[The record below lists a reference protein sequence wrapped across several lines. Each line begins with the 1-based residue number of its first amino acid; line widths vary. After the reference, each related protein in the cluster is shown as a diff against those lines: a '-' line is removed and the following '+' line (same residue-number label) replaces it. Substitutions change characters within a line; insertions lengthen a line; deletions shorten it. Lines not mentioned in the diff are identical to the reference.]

1 MIQPCDEMN
10 SNVRYLNILY
20 VSSIFKVRFKLV
32 ISDKSI
38 GLDAS
43 LYIYILFKPV
53 CTGHKP
59 AHTWLFLCRHL
70 YVCMCLCV
78 CLPPRL
84 LTSRGKMWCNIDL
97 I

>member
-43 LYIYILFKPV
+43 L
-53 CTGHKP
+53 
-59 AHTWLFLCRHL
+59 
-70 YVCMCLCV
+70 
-78 CLPPRL
+78 
-84 LTSRGKMWCNIDL
+84 
-97 I
+97 